1 MKKPIKFVRI
11 NDIDVQYNKNWSICD
26 VPGHPDLT
34 NQLRGRQLITL
45 APNEDGK
52 LVRTFTN
59 VVEEI
64 YEKED
69 NNQ

>member
-1 MKKPIKFVRI
+1 MKKPIKFVRV

-64 YEKED
+64 YEKD

>member
-64 YEKED
+64 YEKD

>member
-1 MKKPIKFVRI
+1 MKKPIKVARV
-11 NDIDVQYNKNWSICD
+11 NGIDVQYNKNWAICD
-26 VPGHPDLT
+26 VPGHPDLA

-45 APNEDGK
+45 APNKDGK

-64 YEKED
+64 YEKD

>member
-26 VPGHPDLT
+26 VLGHPDLT

-64 YEKED
+64 YEKD

>member
-1 MKKPIKFVRI
+1 MKKPIKIVRV
-11 NDIDVQYNKNWSICD
+11 NGVDVQYNKNWAICD

-52 LVRTFTN
+52 LVRCFTN

-64 YEKED
+64 YEED

>member
-26 VPGHPDLT
+26 VPGHPDLM